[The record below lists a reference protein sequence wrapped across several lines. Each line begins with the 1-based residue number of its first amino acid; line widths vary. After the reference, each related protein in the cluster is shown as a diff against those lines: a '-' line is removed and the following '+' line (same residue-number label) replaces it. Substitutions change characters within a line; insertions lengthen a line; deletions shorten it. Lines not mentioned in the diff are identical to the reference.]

1 MAMSPC
7 DSIYKLRF
15 HIAFADCNKY
25 GRMSDDEL
33 NDLFGYYKSVIL
45 KDPARAIAVLI
56 VPTLTSAKRQRGD
69 RDERARIERKAD
81 AKSMDAFLCQLY
93 MSQAD
98 SHGNDT
104 KLRSYSMYVLASDD
118 EQAEKKTIFDVLVF
132 GEQTRHHGGCR
143 VG

>member
-1 MAMSPC
+1 
-7 DSIYKLRF
+7 
-15 HIAFADCNKY
+15 
-25 GRMSDDEL
+25 MSDDEL

-56 VPTLTSAKRQRGD
+56 IPTLSSVKRQRGD

-93 MSQAD
+93 MSQAE
-98 SHGNDT
+98 SHGNDN
-104 KLRSYSMYVLASDD
+104 KLRSYNMYVFSSDD
-118 EQAEKKTIFDVLVF
+118 EVADTNPFLMSSLF
-132 GEQTRHHGGCR
+132 GEQTRHDGRGT